1 MIKRLVILFAL
12 IFVISNSYAQNCSF
26 TTTTSVNFGTYNP
39 FSATPDNSV
48 GALTV
53 RCTGNGGPTPTILL
67 SKGNSSTYAR
77 FMKSG
82 INQMLY
88 NLYADSAHSQV
99 WGDGSPGTTTVQVPK
114 KAITSVNVY
123 GQIPAGQDVAV
134 GSYTDSIVATV
145 NF

>member
-12 IFVISNSYAQNCSF
+12 IFVMSNVYAQTCSF
-26 TTTTSVNFGTYNP
+26 TTVTSVNFGAYNP

-53 RCTGNGGPTPTILL
+53 ACTGNGGPTPTISL
-67 SKGNSSTYAR
+67 SKGNSSTYSR
-77 FMKSG
+77 FMQSG
-82 INQMLY
+82 VNQMLY
-88 NLYADSAHSQV
+88 NLYTNAARTQV
-99 WGDGSPGTTTVQVPK
+99 WGDGSSGTTTVQVPK
-114 KAITSVNVY
+114 KATTSVNVY